1 MLWKGLGS
9 VLSNAL
15 DGQGHF
21 ALDQVAQIRCCG
33 TFLLL
38 WMAQGE
44 DRFHLRA
51 KGRVKA
57 EENLPSSAASCPWQM
72 RGVGAGPAELC
83 AGQNLD
89 SEPCQGSAPPG
100 RVRKAGLGFAGKATS
115 GGCCQGQN

>member
-9 VLSNAL
+9 VLSDAL

-21 ALDQVAQIRCCG
+21 APDQVAQVRCCG

-100 RVRKAGLGFAGKATS
+100 RVRKAGLGWAGKATS